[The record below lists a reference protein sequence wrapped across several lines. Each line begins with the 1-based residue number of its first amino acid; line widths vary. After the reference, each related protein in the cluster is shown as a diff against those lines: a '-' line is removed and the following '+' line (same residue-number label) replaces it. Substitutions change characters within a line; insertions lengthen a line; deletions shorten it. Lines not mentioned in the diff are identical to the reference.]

1 LWRAAFLQKEIT
13 VHHHDPGFFGPERP
27 GFRARIERRSEE
39 SCLGWLFLLLV
50 LATLVISG
58 LSGR

>member
-1 LWRAAFLQKEIT
+1 M
-13 VHHHDPGFFGPERP
+13 HHHDPGFFGPERP
-27 GFRARIERRSEE
+27 GFRARVERRSEE

-50 LATLVISG
+50 LATLAIGG